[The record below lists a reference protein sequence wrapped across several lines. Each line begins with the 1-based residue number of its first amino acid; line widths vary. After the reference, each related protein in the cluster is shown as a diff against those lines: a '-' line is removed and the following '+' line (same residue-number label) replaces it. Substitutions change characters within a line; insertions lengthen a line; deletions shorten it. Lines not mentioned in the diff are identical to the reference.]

1 MSMPKIHRI
10 RIVNLKYDGMQKQY
24 KDTTFNFHND
34 ETSTNGLIAMMNG
47 GGKGVFLQT
56 IFQILKPGTSWG
68 KQNNRYYQQFF
79 FNNKEQFIPYTF
91 HVLIQWELDGADRR
105 HLITGGMFSAEQ
117 RISMSEESGNESRTL
132 EQEAKILPNITF
144 YTREFE
150 RKEEAALEHIPLYE
164 NDEAAET
171 ESLKD
176 YLKWNGFDVYRDT
189 KKHYRILDTYGIN
202 RKDWDIM
209 KDINKDEG
217 GVGKYFEGAEDDHS
231 LFQKRIIPTVS
242 QVLHR
247 TEHQKNDLVEIFKS
261 QASIAKDLPVLLKRE
276 QAHKEFLE
284 DIVPFE
290 EHLAKGVEHKE
301 IVQSSILEGRKL
313 LGALEHLKQSE
324 EEGLLALEKSM
335 EKLTIRQE
343 ELRFQKDN
351 LEYAKAHREV
361 MDWEKKLVEER
372 NKHTSLQTIVKEKQ
386 ERKEQLVFLALLK
399 EWSENE
405 QTIRSLSQQIATLEQ
420 NSGLEQVNIRMDEI
434 KQEARKQWEQSY
446 LSIQEAVK
454 QYLGYQ
460 KFLKK
465 KGTELSGQDKQKTK
479 EIARLGTEIDFLYT
493 QIHTFESK
501 EATLIQEFGDRLT
514 YDFKGLI
521 DCISKQIEDKE
532 ARLIELQAKDKQSS
546 EQQNQLAT
554 LHGTLV
560 QSVQFSEEKCEKL
573 KTENEIQKQKE
584 EKLLDKLL
592 GLLDDVAAPFTHS
605 LLSKYAIQIEEILS
619 NNRQQGEQIKKELWE
634 TQLDH
639 SLNDEP
645 FWIANKD
652 VKELKEWID
661 EKTGIDVF
669 YGSQFLQ
676 SLSPDEMANSLMTY
690 PLLPYGLVVSQHQWQ
705 KINQQVLSGRMFKSP
720 VPIFMREEMNSQN
733 HQPSFVIINGTEK
746 ELLTDKNQF
755 TNWKIKIAKQI
766 EEKKDTLIEIEKTE
780 TSLRRILK
788 EIDRF
793 LSSELSSDITK
804 AFNQEQSS
812 LLSKKTKLQEIKI
825 QEEKEKELQ
834 LQLKE
839 QLEKTKQKKEKLT
852 RNIETLEDFDQ
863 EKTLHQ
869 ENKRVKLEK
878 EKQKEALGLQQQEI
892 GKEHKNIVE
901 LQNQWN
907 QTYLE
912 WKLTTE
918 QAIKEIRFF
927 IEEADFPADEK
938 ADHCEEVP
946 RLSPHIL
953 EEINGSI
960 DELKLLQKSKEEQ
973 ARELL
978 VIQAKK
984 ETEQKQQKKLEKKL
998 HSHTEDWN
1006 QAAEPDEPMS
1016 ILEKMLQTAQKEAKT
1031 AEKEER
1037 EQGTAVTVAETSLK
1051 HAVEQRDKSGKK
1063 IAKHEKQ
1070 PEEWEDLDLKVK
1082 EVEIKDQT
1090 KLTKEEVKQAEKR
1103 HKETETNIAGFEG
1116 DLLTLSVILKEES
1129 AAFTEHDLEKV
1140 KSQGKACILSWCEEH
1155 QAIQE
1160 DGQEKHAKIDQSLRN
1175 LKLTIEGKDWEIRF
1189 KNEVLTTLDH
1199 MDTRHYTH
1207 IQGIVKNMKRF
1218 SQSGLEQL
1226 ERDKERAEKAQT
1238 FWASR
1243 ASMKVMSI
1251 AEAIRSMIAKM
1262 KLKNERGSFP
1272 LVQLKEDIL
1281 PKKAEDIEPL
1291 LKQHFVS
1298 AINKITKQFDR
1309 IDDNNLSLDQEIKQ
1323 LISDEQI
1330 LFISLRN
1337 RYPELLVY
1345 NMRTDNAFMYGKPQR
1360 EHYSTWQT
1368 INQGSRT
1375 KSDGSG
1381 GQKLSARMVMMMML
1395 LSVKSETDQSWV
1407 PLVCDNPFGQAA
1419 SAHVLDPI
1427 FAVAEKLKFQ
1437 FIVVT
1442 PPELVKTEISQR
1454 FDAYYKLDFIR
1465 EKGKEI
1471 VSDTIVPAFRIYQAE
1486 EVVQVR

>member
-10 RIVNLKYDGMQKQY
+10 RIVGLKYDGMQKQY

-79 FNNKEQFIPYTF
+79 FNHKEQFIPYTF
-91 HVLIQWELDGADRR
+91 HVVIQWELDGADRR
-105 HLITGGMFSAEQ
+105 HLVTGGMFSAEQ
-117 RISMSEESGNESRTL
+117 RISLSEESGSDSKTL
-132 EQEAKILPNITF
+132 EQEAKILPNISF

-150 RKEEAALEHIPLYE
+150 NREEAALEHIPLFE
-164 NDEAAET
+164 NEEVAET

-176 YLKWNGFDVYRDT
+176 YLKWNGYDVYRDT
-189 KKHYRILDTYGIN
+189 KKHYRILDTYGID
-202 RKDWDIM
+202 RKDWDIL

-217 GVGKYFEGAEDDHS
+217 GVGKYFEGSEDDHS

-290 EHLAKGVEHKE
+290 DHLAKGVQHKE
-301 IVQSSILEGRKL
+301 IVEASIKEGRQL
-313 LGALEHLKQSE
+313 LGALQHLKQSE
-324 EEGLLALEKSM
+324 EEMLLTLEKDL
-335 EKLTIRQE
+335 EKLADKQA

-361 MDWEKKLVEER
+361 LDWEKKLAEESK
-372 NKHTSLQTIVKEKQ
+372 KHASLQEVVLEKQ
-386 ERKEQLVFLALLK
+386 ERKEQLVFQALLK

-405 QTIRSLSQQIATLEQ
+405 SSIRSLSQQAAKLEQ
-420 NSGLEQVNIRMDEI
+420 NSGLEQVNQRMDEI
-434 KQEARKQWEQSY
+434 KKEAVEQWKQSFQ
-446 LSIQEAVK
+446 SIQEGMK
-454 QYLGYQ
+454 QYFGYQ

-465 KGTELSGQDKQKTK
+465 KAKELSRQDKQKTQ
-479 EIARLGTEIDFLYT
+479 EIAQLSTEIDFLYT
-493 QIHTFESK
+493 QMHAFESK
-501 EATLIQEFGDRLT
+501 EAVLIKEFGDRLT
-514 YDFKGLI
+514 YDFKGLVESL
-521 DCISKQIEDKE
+521 SKQIEDKKS
-532 ARLIELQAKDKQSS
+532 RLKDLQAKEKASS
-546 EQQNQLAT
+546 EKQTELASSK
-554 LHGTLV
+554 GTLI
-560 QSVQFSEEKCEKL
+560 QSIQYSEEKVEKL
-573 KTENEIQKQKE
+573 KAANEEQKGRE
-584 EKLLDKLL
+584 AKLQDKLY
-592 GLLDDVAAPFTHS
+592 GLLENVSAPFTHS
-605 LLSKYAIQIEEILS
+605 LLSKYSLQIEEVLEQ
-619 NNRQQGEQIKKELWE
+619 NRQQAEELKKELWE
-634 TQLDH
+634 TQLDY

-676 SLSPDEMANSLMTY
+676 SLHSEQMADTLIAH
-690 PLLPYGLVVSQHQWQ
+690 PLLPYGLVVNQHQWQ
-705 KINQQVLSGRMFKSP
+705 KINVQVLSGRMYKSP
-720 VPIFMREEMNSQN
+720 VPIFMREEMNNEQ
-733 HQPSFVIINGTEK
+733 QPSSFVVMNGTEK
-746 ELLTDKNQF
+746 ELLGDKNHF
-755 TNWKIKIAKQI
+755 TNWKIKIAKLI
-766 EEKKDTLIEIEKTE
+766 EDKKETLFEIEKTE
-780 TSLRRILK
+780 ASLRRILK

-793 LSSELSSDITK
+793 LSRELSSEIEK
-804 AFNQEQSS
+804 AMNEEQNA
-812 LLSKKTKLQEIKI
+812 LLSKKTKLQEITA
-825 QEEKEKELQ
+825 EAEKEQEVQ

-839 QLEKTKQKKEKLT
+839 EREKTNRK
-852 RNIETLEDFDQ
+852 IETLTKDVQILEDFEQ
-863 EKTLHQ
+863 EKSLSQ
-869 ENKRVKLEK
+869 ENKRVKAEK
-878 EKQKEALGLQQQEI
+878 EKQKEVLVIQQQEVGQEYEGI
-892 GKEHKNIVE
+892 AE
-901 LQNQWN
+901 LQTKWN

-912 WKLTTE
+912 WKLST
-918 QAIKEIRFF
+918 QQNIKGISFF
-927 IEEADFPADEK
+927 INEAAFPADEK
-938 ADHCEEVP
+938 ADLSEEVP
-946 RLSPHIL
+946 RLSSQLL
-953 EEINGSI
+953 EEINGSVE
-960 DELKLLQKSKEEQ
+960 ELKQLQSSKEEQ

-978 VIQAKK
+978 VIQAKI
-984 ETEQKQQKKLEKKL
+984 EGEQKQQKKLEKKL
-998 HSHTEDWN
+998 HTHNEEWKD
-1006 QAAEPDEPMS
+1006 APEPDEPIS
-1016 ILEKMLQTAQKEAKT
+1016 ILENMLQTAQKEAKA

-1051 HAVEQRDKSGKK
+1051 HAGEQRDKSAKK
-1063 IAKHEKQ
+1063 VAKHEKQ
-1070 PEEWEDLDLKVK
+1070 PEDWEDLDLEVK
-1082 EVEIKDQT
+1082 AVEIKDQQKIT
-1090 KLTKEEVKQAEKR
+1090 KDEIKQAEKAQ
-1103 HKETETNIAGFEG
+1103 KETEAKITGYEG
-1116 DLLTLSVILKEES
+1116 DLLTLSVILKEE
-1129 AAFTEHDLEKV
+1129 AAPFTEGDLDKIRN
-1140 KSQGKACILSWCEEH
+1140 QGKQCILSWCEEH
-1155 QAIQE
+1155 QGIQE
-1160 DGQEKHAKIDQSLRN
+1160 EGQEKHAKIEQSLRN
-1175 LKLTIEGKDWEIRF
+1175 LKLSIEGKDWEVRF

-1199 MDTRHYTH
+1199 MDTRHYHH
-1207 IQGIVKNMKRF
+1207 IQSVVKNMKRF

-1226 ERDKERAEKAQT
+1226 ERDKERAEKAQS

-1243 ASMKVMSI
+1243 ASMKVMGIS
-1251 AEAIRSMIAKM
+1251 EGIRSMISKM

-1281 PKKAEDIEPL
+1281 PKKAEEIEPL

-1298 AINKITKQFDR
+1298 AINKITKKYDA
-1309 IDDNNLSLDQEIKQ
+1309 IDDQDRELDQEVKQ

-1330 LFISLRN
+1330 LFVSLRN

-1360 EHYSTWQT
+1360 EHYSTWKT

-1419 SAHVLDPI
+1419 SPHVLDPI

-1454 FDAYYKLDFIR
+1454 FDSYYKLDFIR

-1471 VSDTIVPAFRIYQAE
+1471 VSDTVVPAFRIYQGE
-1486 EVVQVR
+1486 EVVQ

>member
-1 MSMPKIHRI
+1 MPKIHRI
-10 RIVNLKYDGMQKQY
+10 RIVGLKYDGMQKQY
-24 KDTTFNFHND
+24 KDTTFNFHNE

-91 HVLIQWELDGADRR
+91 HVLIQWELDGSDSR
-105 HLITGGMFSAEQ
+105 HLVTGGMFSAEQ
-117 RISMSEESGNESRTL
+117 RISMNEESGNESKTL

-150 RKEEAALEHIPLYE
+150 GKEEVSLEHIPLYE
-164 NDEAAET
+164 NDEVAET

-176 YLKWNGFDVYRDT
+176 YLKWNGYDVYRDT

-217 GVGKYFEGAEDDHS
+217 GVGKYFEGSEDDHS
-231 LFQKRIIPTVS
+231 LFQKRIIPTIS

-247 TEHQKNDLVEIFKS
+247 TEHHKDDLVEIFKS

-290 EHLAKGVEHKE
+290 ENLAKGAAHKE
-301 IVQSSILEGRKL
+301 IVNGSIKVGRQL

-324 EEGLLALEKSM
+324 VETLLTLEKDI
-335 EKLTIRQE
+335 ERLTITQAD
-343 ELRFQKDN
+343 LRFQKEN
-351 LEYAKAHREV
+351 LDYAKAHREV
-361 MDWEKKLVEER
+361 LDWEKKLVEER
-372 NKHTSLQTIVKEKQ
+372 NKHTSSQAIVQEKQ
-386 ERKEQLVFLALLK
+386 ERKELLAFHALLK

-405 QTIRSLSQQIATLEQ
+405 QSIRTLAQQITTLEQ
-420 NSGLEQVNIRMDEI
+420 NSGLEQVNQRMDEI
-434 KQEARKQWEQSY
+434 KKETKKQWEHSY
-446 LSIQEAVK
+446 LSLQEAVK
-454 QYLGYQ
+454 LYLGYQ

-465 KGTELSGQDKQKTK
+465 KGNELTQQDKQKTK
-479 EIARLGTEIDFLYT
+479 EIAQLSSEIDFLYT

-501 EATLIQEFGDRLT
+501 EEALIKEFGDRIT
-514 YDFKGLI
+514 YDLKGFIQFL
-521 DCISKQIEDKE
+521 SKQIDDKKALLE
-532 ARLIELQAKDKQSS
+532 ELQAKEKESS
-546 EQQNQLAT
+546 GRQNQLAT
-554 LHGTLV
+554 LHGTLG
-560 QSVQFSEEKCEKL
+560 QSIQFSEEKCGEL
-573 KTENEIQKQKE
+573 KAAIEEQKPKE
-584 EKLLDKLL
+584 TKLLDRLH
-592 GLLDDVAAPFTHS
+592 GLLDDVTAPFTHA
-605 LLSKYAIQIEEILS
+605 LLSKYAIQIEEVLV
-619 NNRQQGEQIKKELWE
+619 NNREQGEQIKKDLWE
-634 TQLDH
+634 IQLDH
-639 SLNDEP
+639 SLNDEH
-645 FWIANKD
+645 FWIPNKD

-669 YGSQFLQ
+669 YGTQFLQ
-676 SLSPDEMANSLMTY
+676 SLRAEEMTNHLMAN
-690 PLLPYGLVVSQHQWQ
+690 PLLPYGVVVSGQQWQ
-705 KINQQVLSGRMFKSP
+705 KINQQILSGRMFKSP
-720 VPIFMREEMNSQN
+720 VPIFMREEMNSKNQS
-733 HQPSFVIINGTEK
+733 PSYVIINGTEK
-746 ELLTDKNQF
+746 ELLSDKNLF
-755 TNWKIKIAKQI
+755 IDWKIKIAKQI

-780 TSLRRILK
+780 TSLRQILK

-793 LSSELSSDITK
+793 ISSELCIDLEKSLI
-804 AFNQEQSS
+804 QEQNA
-812 LLSKKTKLQEIKI
+812 LLSKKIELQDVTTKQ
-825 QEEKEKELQ
+825 EKEKELQ
-834 LQLKE
+834 LQLNE
-839 QLEKTKQKKEKLT
+839 QRQKAIQKIDKLT
-852 RNIETLEDFDQ
+852 RDVETLEDFDK
-863 EKTLHQ
+863 EKTTHLV
-869 ENKRVKLEK
+869 NKQVKLEK
-878 EKQKEALGLQQQEI
+878 EKQKEALVNKQLEI
-892 GKEHKNIVE
+892 GKEHEKIVE

-912 WKLTTE
+912 WKLTNE
-918 QAIKEIRFF
+918 QNIKEIAVF
-927 IEEADFPADEK
+927 IETAAFPVDEK
-938 ADHCEEVP
+938 AEQCEEVP
-946 RLSPHIL
+946 RLSPHLL

-960 DELKLLQKSKEEQ
+960 RELIQLQKSKEEQ

-978 VIQAKK
+978 VIQARK
-984 ETEQKQQKKLEKKL
+984 ETEQKQQKKLAKKL
-998 HSHTEDWN
+998 DTLNKEWHK
-1006 QAAEPDEPMS
+1006 APVPDEPIS
-1016 ILEKMLQTAQKEAKT
+1016 ILENMLQTAQKEAKA
-1031 AEKEER
+1031 AEKDER

-1051 HAVEQRDKSGKK
+1051 HATEQRDKSGKK
-1063 IAKHEKQ
+1063 VAKLEKQ
-1070 PEEWEDLDLKVK
+1070 PEEWEELDLELK

-1090 KLTKEEVKQAEKR
+1090 KKTIEEKKQAEKR
-1103 HKETETNIAGFEG
+1103 QKEIEANITGYEG
-1116 DLLTLSVILKEES
+1116 DLLTLSVILKEE
-1129 AAFTEHDLEKV
+1129 ALAFTDSDLEKV
-1140 KSQGKACILSWCEEH
+1140 KSQGKACILSWCEEQ

-1160 DGQEKHAKIDQSLRN
+1160 DGQEKHAKIEQSLRN

-1189 KNEVLTTLDH
+1189 KNDVLTTLDH
-1199 MDTRHYTH
+1199 MDTRHYSH
-1207 IQGIVKNMKRF
+1207 IQSIVQNMKRF

-1226 ERDKERAEKAQT
+1226 ERDKERAEKAQN

-1251 AEAIRSMIAKM
+1251 SEAIRSMIAKM
-1262 KLKNERGSFP
+1262 KLKNERGNFP

-1291 LKQHFVS
+1291 LKQHFVA
-1298 AINKITKQFDR
+1298 AINKITKQFEV
-1309 IDDNNLSLDQEIKQ
+1309 IDSSNQAVDQEIKQ

-1330 LFISLRN
+1330 LFVSLRN

-1395 LSVKSETDQSWV
+1395 LSVKNETDQSWV

-1427 FAVAEKLKFQ
+1427 FSVAEKLKFQ

-1471 VSDTIVPAFRIYQAE
+1471 VTDTIVPAFRIYQEAE
-1486 EVVQVR
+1486 VTH

>member
-1 MSMPKIHRI
+1 MPKIHRI
-10 RIVNLKYDGMQKQY
+10 RIVGLKYDGMQKQY
-24 KDTTFNFHND
+24 KDTTFNFHNE
-34 ETSTNGLIAMMNG
+34 ETSTNGLVAMMNG

-91 HVLIQWELDGADRR
+91 HVLIQWELDGSDRR
-105 HLITGGMFSAEQ
+105 HLVTGGMFSAEQ
-117 RISMSEESGNESRTL
+117 RISMSEESGNDSKTL

-150 RKEEAALEHIPLYE
+150 RKEEVSVEHIPLFE
-164 NDEAAET
+164 NNEVAET

-176 YLKWNGFDVYRDT
+176 YLKWNGYDVYRDT

-247 TEHQKNDLVEIFKS
+247 TEHQKNDLIEIFKS

-290 EHLAKGVEHKE
+290 ENLAKGVEHKE
-301 IVQSSILEGRKL
+301 IVFESVKVGRQL

-324 EEGLLALEKSM
+324 EEMLLTLEKDI
-335 EKLTIRQE
+335 EKLTIRQAD
-343 ELRFQKDN
+343 LRYQKDN
-351 LEYAKAHREV
+351 LEYAKGHREV
-361 MDWEKKLVEER
+361 LDWEKKLVEER
-372 NKHTSLQTIVKEKQ
+372 NKLTSLQAIVKDKQ
-386 ERKEQLVFLALLK
+386 ERKEQLAFLLLLK
-399 EWSENE
+399 EWNENE
-405 QTIRSLSQQIATLEQ
+405 QTIRSFSQQIATLEQ
-420 NSGLEQVNIRMDEI
+420 NSGLEQVNQRMDEI
-434 KQEARKQWEQSY
+434 KKEAATQWEHAY

-465 KGTELSGQDKQKTK
+465 KGNELSGQDKQKTK
-479 EIARLGTEIDFLYT
+479 EIAQISTEIDFLYT
-493 QIHTFESK
+493 QMHAFESK
-501 EATLIQEFGDRLT
+501 EEALIKEFGDRLT
-514 YDFKGLI
+514 YDLKGFIENL
-521 DCISKQIEDKE
+521 SKQIEQKKANLE
-532 ARLIELQAKDKQSS
+532 ELQAKDKESS
-546 EQQNQLAT
+546 ERQNQLAT
-554 LHGTLV
+554 SLGTLA
-560 QSVQFSEEKCEKL
+560 QSIQFSEEKCEEL
-573 KTENEIQKQKE
+573 KAANEEQRQKE
-584 EKLLDKLL
+584 AKLIDRLH
-592 GLLDDVAAPFTHS
+592 GLLDDVTAPLTHA
-605 LLSKYAIQIEEILS
+605 LLSKYALQIEDILG
-619 NNRQQGEQIKKELWE
+619 NNREQGEQIKKDLWE
-634 TQLDH
+634 IQLDH
-639 SLNDEP
+639 SLNDEH
-645 FWIANKD
+645 FWIPNKD

-676 SLSPDEMANSLMTY
+676 SLSREDIASYLMTY
-690 PLLPYGLVVSQHQWQ
+690 PLLPYGLVVNGQQWQ
-705 KINQQVLSGRMFKSP
+705 KINQQVLSGRMFNSP
-720 VPIFMREEMNSQN
+720 VPIFLREEMNSEN
-733 HQPSFVIINGTEK
+733 YQPSFVIINGTER

-766 EEKKDTLIEIEKTE
+766 EEKKDTLIEINKTE

-793 LSSELSSDITK
+793 LSIELAVDIEK
-804 AFNQEQSS
+804 AFNHEQNA
-812 LLSKKTKLQEIKI
+812 LLSKKTKLQEITA
-825 QEEKEKELQ
+825 QEQKEKELQ

-839 QLEKTKQKKEKLT
+839 QLETTQKKIERLT
-852 RNIETLEDFDQ
+852 RNVETIQDFDH
-863 EKTLHQ
+863 EKSLYQ

-878 EKQKEALGLQQQEI
+878 EKQKEALNIAQQEI
-892 GKEHKNIVE
+892 GKEHQTIVE
-901 LQNQWN
+901 RQNKWN

-912 WKLTTE
+912 WKVSTE
-918 QAIKEIRFF
+918 QNIKEVAFF
-927 IEEADFPADEK
+927 IETAVFPADEK
-938 ADHCEEVP
+938 AEQSEEIP
-946 RLSPHIL
+946 RLSPHL
-953 EEINGSI
+953 LVELNGSI
-960 DELKLLQKSKEEQ
+960 EELKQLQKSKEEQ

-978 VIQAKK
+978 IIQAKK

-998 HSHTEDWN
+998 DTHNKEWKEVP
-1006 QAAEPDEPMS
+1006 EPDEPIS
-1016 ILEKMLQTAQKEAKT
+1016 ILENMLQTAQKETKAV
-1031 AEKEER
+1031 EKEER
-1037 EQGTAVTVAETSLK
+1037 EQGTAVTVAETSLQI
-1051 HAVEQRDKSGKK
+1051 AGVQRDKSGKK
-1063 IAKHEKQ
+1063 VAKHEKP
-1070 PEEWEDLDLKVK
+1070 PEEWEDLDLEVK
-1082 EVEIKDQT
+1082 AVEIKDYTKQT
-1090 KLTKEEVKQAEKR
+1090 VEEVKQAEKR
-1103 HKETETNIAGFEG
+1103 QKETEANITGYEG
-1116 DLLTLSVILKEES
+1116 DLLTLSVILKEEA
-1129 AAFTEHDLEKV
+1129 AAFTDTDLEKV

-1160 DGQEKHAKIDQSLRN
+1160 EGQEKHAKIEQSLRN

-1199 MDTRHYTH
+1199 MDTRHYSH
-1207 IQGIVKNMKRF
+1207 IQSVVKNMKRF

-1226 ERDKERAEKAQT
+1226 ERDKERAEKAQN

-1251 AEAIRSMIAKM
+1251 TEAIRSMIAKM

-1291 LKQHFVS
+1291 LKQHFVA
-1298 AINKITKQFDR
+1298 AINKITKQFDT
-1309 IDDNNLSLDQEIKQ
+1309 IDNHNQAVDQEIKQ

-1330 LFISLRN
+1330 LFVSLRN

-1368 INQGSRT
+1368 INQGSKT

-1395 LSVKSETDQSWV
+1395 LSVKNESDQSWV

-1427 FAVAEKLKFQ
+1427 FSVAEKLKFQ

-1471 VSDTIVPAFRIYQAE
+1471 VSDTIVPAFRIYQGT
-1486 EVVQVR
+1486 EVAQVR

>member
-1 MSMPKIHRI
+1 MPKIFSI
-10 RIVNLKYDGMQKQY
+10 RIAGLKYDGMQKQY
-24 KDTTFNFHND
+24 KDTIFNFHND

-91 HVLIQWELDGADRR
+91 HVAIQWELDGADHR

-117 RISMSEESGNESRTL
+117 RISMNDESGNENKTL
-132 EQEAKILPNITF
+132 EQEAKILPDITF
-144 YTREFE
+144 YTREFD
-150 RKEEAALEHIPLYE
+150 RKEEAALDHIPLYE
-164 NDEAAET
+164 NDEVAQN

-176 YLKWNGFDVYRDT
+176 YLMWNGYDVYRDT

-290 EHLAKGVEHKE
+290 EHVAIGVEHKE
-301 IVQSSILEGRKL
+301 IASSSIKIGRQL
-313 LGALEHLKQSE
+313 LGALEHVKQIE
-324 EEGLLALEKSM
+324 EETQLTLAGEM
-335 EKLTIRQE
+335 ENQTIRQE

-351 LEYAKAHREV
+351 LEYSKAHREL
-361 MDWEKKLVEER
+361 MDWEKKLATER
-372 NKHTSLQTIVKEKQ
+372 EKHTSLQEIVNEKQ
-386 ERKEQLVFLALLK
+386 ERKEQLIFQLLLK

-405 QTIRSLSQQIATLEQ
+405 QSIRALSQQIMTLEQ
-420 NSGLEQVNIRMDEI
+420 NSGLEQVNQRMEEI
-434 KQEARKQWEQSY
+434 KQEALKQWESSYQS
-446 LSIQEAVK
+446 LQEAVK
-454 QYLGYQ
+454 QYVGNQ
-460 KFLKK
+460 KFLTKK
-465 KGTELSGQDKQKTK
+465 EKELSRQDKKMTQELAK
-479 EIARLGTEIDFLYT
+479 LSTEIDNLYT
-493 QIHTFESK
+493 QMHNFESK
-501 EATLIQEFGDRLT
+501 EAELIQEFGDRLT
-514 YDFKGLI
+514 YDFQGLLGH
-521 DCISKQIEDKE
+521 ISKQIEDKK
-532 ARLIELQAKDKQSS
+532 ARLEDLEAKEKESNETQKR
-546 EQQNQLAT
+546 LAT
-554 LHGTLV
+554 THGTLD
-560 QSVQFSEEKCEKL
+560 QSILFIEEKCEAL
-573 KTENEIQKQKE
+573 KASKE
-584 EKLLDKLL
+584 EQEHKEAKLADKLY
-592 GLLDDVAAPFTHS
+592 GLIDEITTPFTHS
-605 LLSKYAIQIEEILS
+605 LLSKYAIQIEGLLDE
-619 NNRQQGEQIKKELWE
+619 NRKQAEQIKKELWE
-634 TQLDH
+634 TQIDH

-645 FWIANKD
+645 FWIPNKD

-669 YGSQFLQ
+669 YGTQYLQ
-676 SLSPDEMANSLMTY
+676 SLTKEEMESIALTY
-690 PLLPYGLVVSQHQWQ
+690 PLLPYGLVVSGQQWQ
-705 KINQQVLSGRMFKSP
+705 KINTQVLSGRMFKSP
-720 VPIFMREEMNSQN
+720 VPIFLREEMSSEKQ
-733 HQPSFVIINGTEK
+733 QLSFVVINGTEQ

-755 TNWKIKIAKQI
+755 TKWKIQIAKLI
-766 EEKKDTLIEIEKTE
+766 EDKKDTLGEMEKTE
-780 TSLRRILK
+780 GSLRRILQ

-793 LSSELSSDITK
+793 LSGELSSDIEKTLH
-804 AFNQEQSS
+804 QEQNA
-812 LLSKKTKLQEIKI
+812 LLSKKSNLQEVIT
-825 QEEKEKELQ
+825 QEAKEKELQ

-839 QLEKTKQKKEKLT
+839 QLEKTTGKIEKLRNDVEVLKEFEKEKSLY
-852 RNIETLEDFDQ
+852 
-863 EKTLHQ
+863 Q
-869 ENKRVKLEK
+869 ENKRVKIEK
-878 EKQKEALGLQQQEI
+878 EKQKEALNLEQQELGDKQQQI
-892 GKEHKNIVE
+892 SQ
-901 LQNQWN
+901 LQTKWN
-907 QTYLE
+907 QTYVE

-918 QAIKEIRFF
+918 QTIKEIATF
-927 IEEADFPADEK
+927 ISEAVFPSDEK
-938 ADHCEEVP
+938 ADECEEVP
-946 RLSPHIL
+946 RLSLHLL
-953 EEINGSI
+953 EDLKGNIE
-960 DELKLLQKSKEEQ
+960 ELKQLQKSKEEQ
-973 ARELL
+973 AHELL
-978 VIQAKK
+978 VIQATR
-984 ETEQKQQKKLEKKL
+984 EAEQKQQMKLEKKL
-998 HSHTEDWN
+998 NSQNEEWK
-1006 QAAEPDEPMS
+1006 QAPEPDEPLS
-1016 ILEKMLQTAQKEAKT
+1016 ILENMMQSAQKDAKT
-1031 AEKEER
+1031 AEKAER
-1037 EQGTAVTVAETSLK
+1037 EQATAVTVAETSLK
-1051 HAVEQRDKSGKK
+1051 HAKEQRVKAGKK
-1063 IAKHEKQ
+1063 VKKYDKQ
-1070 PEEWEDLDLKVK
+1070 PEEWEDLDLEVK
-1082 EVEIKDQT
+1082 EIEIKDQT
-1090 KLTKEEVKQAEKR
+1090 KVTIEEIKKIEKR
-1103 HKETETNIAGFEG
+1103 QKETETLIAGYEG
-1116 DLLTLSVILKEES
+1116 DLLTLSVILKEE
-1129 AAFTEHDLEKV
+1129 AAVFTDQDVEKIRT
-1140 KSQGKACILSWCEEH
+1140 QGKTCILSWCEEH
-1155 QAIQE
+1155 QAIQDE
-1160 DGQEKHAKIDQSLRN
+1160 GQEKHAKIDQSLRN
-1175 LKLTIEGKDWEIRF
+1175 LKLAIEGKDWEIRF

-1199 MDTRHYTH
+1199 LDTRHYAH
-1207 IQGIVKNMKRF
+1207 IQSIVKNMKRF

-1226 ERDKERAEKAQT
+1226 ERDKERAEKAQS

-1251 AEAIRSMIAKM
+1251 SEAIRSMIAKM
-1262 KLKNERGSFP
+1262 KLKNERGTFP
-1272 LVQLKEDIL
+1272 LVQLKDDIL
-1281 PKKAEDIEPL
+1281 PKKADEIEPL
-1291 LKQHFVS
+1291 LKQHFVA
-1298 AINKITKQFDR
+1298 AINKITKKFDI
-1309 IDDNNLSLDQEIKQ
+1309 IDDNNRALDQEIKE

-1330 LFISLRN
+1330 LFVSLRN

-1471 VSDTIVPAFRIYQAE
+1471 VSDTIVPAFRIYQ
-1486 EVVQVR
+1486 

>member
-1 MSMPKIHRI
+1 MPKIHRI
-10 RIVNLKYDGMQKQY
+10 RIVGLKYDGMQKQY
-24 KDTTFNFHND
+24 KDTTFNFHNE

-91 HVLIQWELDGADRR
+91 HVVIQWELDGADRR
-105 HLITGGMFSAEQ
+105 HLVTGGMFSAEQ
-117 RISMSEESGNESRTL
+117 RISMSEEIGNENKPL

-164 NDEAAET
+164 NDEVAET
-171 ESLKD
+171 EGLKD
-176 YLKWNGFDVYRDT
+176 YLKWNGYDVYRDT

-209 KDINKDEG
+209 KEINKDEG

-261 QASIAKDLPVLLKRE
+261 QASIAKDLPILLKRE

-284 DIVPFE
+284 DIIPFE
-290 EHLAKGVEHKE
+290 EHVAKGIEHKE
-301 IVQSSILEGRKL
+301 IIEASIKVGRQL
-313 LGALEHLKQSE
+313 LGALEHLKQTE
-324 EEGLLALEKSM
+324 EETLLTLDKEI
-335 EKLTIRQE
+335 EKLTLRQG
-343 ELRFQKDN
+343 ELRYQKDN

-361 MDWEKKLVEER
+361 LDWEKKLSEER
-372 NKHTSLQTIVKEKQ
+372 NKHQSLEEIVKEKQ
-386 ERKEQLVFLALLK
+386 ERKDLLSFQLLLK
-399 EWSENE
+399 EWYENE
-405 QTIRSLSQQIATLEQ
+405 LTIGSLTQQIAKLEQ
-420 NSGLEQVNIRMDEI
+420 NSGLEQVNHRMDEI
-434 KQEARKQWEQSY
+434 KKEANVQWEHSY
-446 LSIQEAVK
+446 QSIQEALK

-460 KFLKK
+460 KSLKK
-465 KGTELSGQDKQKTK
+465 KAAELSEQDKQKTK
-479 EIARLGTEIDFLYT
+479 EIAQLSTEIDFLYT
-493 QIHTFESK
+493 QMHTFESK
-501 EATLIQEFGDRLT
+501 EGTLIKEFGDRIT
-514 YDFKGLI
+514 YDLKGYLLGL
-521 DCISKQIEDKE
+521 SKQIADKKGKLE
-532 ARLIELQAKDKQSS
+532 ELQKDSKKSS
-546 EQQNQLAT
+546 EKQNQLAT
-554 LHGTLV
+554 SHGTLV
-560 QSVQFSEEKCEKL
+560 QSIQFTEENVEKL
-573 KTENEIQKQKE
+573 NSANEEQKQKE
-584 EKLLDKLL
+584 AKLVDKLH
-592 GLLDDVAAPFTHS
+592 GLIDEVTTPLTHA
-605 LLSKYAIQIEEILS
+605 LLSKYAIQIEEMLGS
-619 NNRQQGEQIKKELWE
+619 NREQGEQIKKDLWE
-634 TQLDH
+634 IQLDH
-639 SLNDEP
+639 SLNDEH
-645 FWIANKD
+645 FWIANND

-669 YGSQFLQ
+669 YGTQFLQ
-676 SLSPDEMANSLMTY
+676 SLSGEEMAYCLLQN
-690 PLLPYGLVVSQHQWQ
+690 PLLPYGLVVSGQQWQ
-705 KINQQVLSGRMFKSP
+705 KINQQVLSGRMYKSP
-720 VPIFMREEMNSQN
+720 VPIFLREEMNSKN
-733 HQPSFVIINGTEK
+733 DEPSFVILNGTEK
-746 ELLTDKNQF
+746 GLLTDKHQF
-755 TNWKIKIAKQI
+755 TNWKIQIAKQI
-766 EEKKDTLIEIEKTE
+766 EEKKETLVEIEKTE
-780 TSLRRILK
+780 IVLRRMLK
-788 EIDRF
+788 DIDRF
-793 LSSELSSDITK
+793 SSRDLSSDIDREI
-804 AFNQEQSS
+804 NQEQNT
-812 LLSKKTKLQEIKI
+812 LLSKKVKLQEIII

-834 LQLKE
+834 LQLLE
-839 QLEKTKQKKEKLT
+839 QLEKTKRKISKLT
-852 RNIETLEDFDQ
+852 KDVETLEKFDRA
-863 EKTLHQ
+863 KSIHQ

-878 EKQKEALGLQQQEI
+878 EKQKESISIAQKEI
-892 GKEHKNIVE
+892 GKEYQTIVE
-901 LQNQWN
+901 MQNEWS

-912 WKLTTE
+912 WKVITE
-918 QAIKEIRFF
+918 QNIKEIALFVDTAFF
-927 IEEADFPADEK
+927 PTEEKVEPSD
-938 ADHCEEVP
+938 EVP
-946 RLSPHIL
+946 GLSLHLL

-960 DELKLLQKSKEEQ
+960 EELKQLQKSKEEQ

-978 VIQAKK
+978 VIQATK

-998 HSHTEDWN
+998 NSHNKDWKN
-1006 QAAEPDEPMS
+1006 SPEPDEPMS
-1016 ILEKMLQTAQKEAKT
+1016 ILENILQTAQKEVKS

-1051 HAVEQRDKSGKK
+1051 HAIEQREKSGKK
-1063 IAKHEKQ
+1063 VSKHEKQ
-1070 PEEWEDLDLKVK
+1070 PEEWVEFDLEVK
-1082 EVEIKDQT
+1082 EVEIKDRT
-1090 KLTKEEVKQAEKR
+1090 KLTKEEVKRAEKR
-1103 HKETETNIAGFEG
+1103 QKETTASITGYEG
-1116 DLLTLSVILKEES
+1116 DLLTLSVILKEEA
-1129 AAFTEHDLEKV
+1129 AAFTEIDLEKI
-1140 KSQGKACILSWCEEH
+1140 KGQGKACILSWCEEH
-1155 QAIQE
+1155 QAMQE
-1160 DGQEKHAKIDQSLRN
+1160 EGKEKHAKIDQSLRN
-1175 LKLTIEGKDWEIRF
+1175 LKLAIEGKDWEIRF

-1207 IQGIVKNMKRF
+1207 IQSVVKNMKRF

-1226 ERDKERAEKAQT
+1226 ERDKERAEKAQN

-1251 AEAIRSMIAKM
+1251 SEAIRSMIAKM

-1281 PKKAEDIEPL
+1281 PKKAEAIEPL
-1291 LKQHFVS
+1291 LKQHFVA
-1298 AINKITKQFDR
+1298 AINKITKQFER
-1309 IDDNNLSLDQEIKQ
+1309 IDDNNRNLDEEIKQ
-1323 LISDEQI
+1323 LISDERI
-1330 LFISLRN
+1330 LFVSLRN

-1345 NMRTDNAFMYGKPQR
+1345 NMRTDNAFMYGKPQK

-1368 INQGSRT
+1368 INQGSKT

-1395 LSVKSETDQSWV
+1395 LSVKSETDHSWV

-1471 VSDTIVPAFRIYQAE
+1471 VSDTIVPAFRIYQGE
-1486 EVVQVR
+1486 EMVY

>member
-1 MSMPKIHRI
+1 MPKIHRI
-10 RIVNLKYDGMQKQY
+10 RIVGLKYDGMQKQY

-91 HVLIQWELDGADRR
+91 HVLIQWELDGADSR

-117 RISMSEESGNESRTL
+117 RISMSDESGNESKTL

-150 RKEEAALEHIPLYE
+150 RKEEAALEHIPLFE
-164 NDEAAET
+164 NDEVAET

-242 QVLHR
+242 QVLQR

-284 DIVPFE
+284 DILPFE
-290 EHLAKGVEHKE
+290 EHLSKGVKHKE
-301 IVQSSILEGRKL
+301 IALASIQAGRQL

-324 EEGLLALEKSM
+324 EETLLTIEKDM
-335 EKLTIRQE
+335 EKLTIRQAD
-343 ELRFQKDN
+343 LRYQKDN
-351 LEYAKAHREV
+351 LEFANAHREV
-361 MDWEKKLVEER
+361 MNWDKKLVAER
-372 NKHTSLQTIVKEKQ
+372 EKHTSLQAIVKEKQ
-386 ERKEQLVFLALLK
+386 ERKEQLAFQLLVK

-405 QTIRSLSQQIATLEQ
+405 QSIRSLSQQIATLEQ
-420 NSGLEQVNIRMDEI
+420 NSGLEQVNQRMDEI
-434 KQEARKQWEQSY
+434 KLEARKQWEHAL
-446 LSIQEAVK
+446 LSIKEGIK

-460 KFLKK
+460 KFLNKK
-465 KGTELSGQDKQKTK
+465 AIELSQQDKKMTK
-479 EIARLGTEIDFLYT
+479 DIAKLSSEIDFLYT
-493 QIHTFESK
+493 QMHTFESK
-501 EATLIQEFGDRLT
+501 EAALIQEFGDRLT
-514 YDFKGLI
+514 YDLKGLTE
-521 DCISKQIEDKE
+521 SFLKQIEDKE
-532 ARLIELQAKDKQSS
+532 ARLVELQAKDKESI
-546 EQQNQLAT
+546 EKQNQLANS
-554 LHGTLV
+554 HGTHV
-560 QSVQFSEEKCEKL
+560 QSIQFSEEKCEEL
-573 KTENEIQKQKE
+573 KAANDVQKQKE
-584 EKLLDKLL
+584 AKLLDKLL
-592 GLLDDVAAPFTHS
+592 GLLDDVTAPFTHS
-605 LLSKYAIQIEEILS
+605 SLSKYAIQIEEIMG
-619 NNRQQGEQIKKELWE
+619 NNRQQAEQIKKELWE

-639 SLNDEP
+639 SLNNEP

-669 YGSQFLQ
+669 YGTQFLQ
-676 SLSPDEMANSLMTY
+676 SLSTEEMVNSLMTD
-690 PLLPYGLVVSQHQWQ
+690 PLLPYGLVVNGQQWQ
-705 KINQQVLSGRMFKSP
+705 KINQQVLTGRMYKSP
-720 VPIFMREEMNSQN
+720 VPIFLREEMNSQK
-733 HQPSFVIINGTEK
+733 HQSSFVIINGTEK
-746 ELLTDKNQF
+746 ELLSDKNQF
-755 TNWKIKIAKQI
+755 TSWKIKIAKQI

-780 TSLRRILK
+780 TSLRHILK
-788 EIDRF
+788 ELDRF
-793 LSSELSSDITK
+793 LSSELSSDIEK
-804 AFNQEQSS
+804 AFSQEQNVLFS
-812 LLSKKTKLQEIKI
+812 LQTKLQEVKTQI
-825 QEEKEKELQ
+825 EKEKETE

-839 QLEKTKQKKEKLT
+839 QLEKTKSKVEKLT
-852 RNIETLEDFDQ
+852 SNVETLEDFIQ

-878 EKQKEALGLQQQEI
+878 EKQRETFDSEQQEI
-892 GKEHKNIVE
+892 GIEHQSTVE

-907 QTYLE
+907 QTYVE

-918 QAIKEIRFF
+918 QNIKEISFF
-927 IEEADFPADEK
+927 IKEAVFPTDNK
-938 ADHCEEVP
+938 ADHCEETSH
-946 RLSPHIL
+946 LSLHL
-953 EEINGSI
+953 LQEINGSI
-960 DELKLLQKSKEEQ
+960 EELKLLQKSKEEQ

-978 VIQAKK
+978 VIQATK
-984 ETEQKQQKKLEKKL
+984 ESEQKQQKKLEKKL
-998 HSHTEDWN
+998 ATYDQDWN
-1006 QAAEPDEPMS
+1006 QAPEPDEPIG
-1016 ILEKMLQTAQKEAKT
+1016 ILENMLQTAQREAKT

-1037 EQGTAVTVAETSLK
+1037 EQGTAVTVAETTLK
-1051 HAVEQRDKSGKK
+1051 HANEQRDKSGKK
-1063 IAKHEKQ
+1063 IAKHEKL
-1070 PEEWEDLDLKVK
+1070 PEEWEDLDLEVK
-1082 EVEIKDQT
+1082 AVEIKDQMKIT
-1090 KLTKEEVKQAEKR
+1090 NEEVKQAEKR
-1103 HKETETNIAGFEG
+1103 HKETETNIAVFEG
-1116 DLLTLSVILKEES
+1116 DLLTLSVILKEEA
-1129 AAFTEHDLEKV
+1129 AAFTNDDIEKI
-1140 KSQGKACILSWCEEH
+1140 KSQGKTCILSWSEEH
-1155 QAIQE
+1155 QANQE
-1160 DGQEKHAKIDQSLRN
+1160 EGQEKHAKIDQSLRN

-1189 KNEVLTTLDH
+1189 KNEVITTLDH

-1207 IQGIVKNMKRF
+1207 IQSIVKNMKRF

-1226 ERDKERAEKAQT
+1226 ERDKERAEKAQN

-1251 AEAIRSMIAKM
+1251 SEAIRSMIAKM

-1291 LKQHFVS
+1291 LRQHFVS
-1298 AINKITKQFDR
+1298 AINKITKQFDM
-1309 IDDNNLSLDQEIKQ
+1309 IDNHNQALDQEIKQ

-1330 LFISLRN
+1330 LFVSLRN

-1345 NMRTDNAFMYGKPQR
+1345 NMRTDNAFMYGKPQK
-1360 EHYSTWQT
+1360 EHYSTWRT
-1368 INQGSRT
+1368 INQGSKT

-1454 FDAYYKLDFIR
+1454 FAAYYKLDFIR

-1471 VSDTIVPAFRIYQAE
+1471 VSDTIVPAFRIYQGE
-1486 EVVQVR
+1486 EVVH

>member
-117 RISMSEESGNESRTL
+117 RISMSEETGNENKTL

-150 RKEEAALEHIPLYE
+150 RKEEAALEHIPLFE
-164 NDEAAET
+164 NDEVADT

-176 YLKWNGFDVYRDT
+176 YLKWNGYDVYRDT

-301 IVQSSILEGRKL
+301 IVHASIQTGRQL
-313 LGALEHLKQSE
+313 LGALQHLKKSE
-324 EEGLLALEKSM
+324 EESLLTLEKDM
-335 EKLTIRQE
+335 EKLIIRQA
-343 ELRFQKDN
+343 ELRYQKDN
-351 LEYAKAHREV
+351 LEFAKAHREV
-361 MDWEKKLVEER
+361 MDWDKKLVEER
-372 NKHTSLQTIVKEKQ
+372 AKHASLQEIVKAKL
-386 ERKEQLVFLALLK
+386 ERKEQLVFQALLK

-405 QTIRSLSQQIATLEQ
+405 QSIRSLSQQIATLEQ
-420 NSGLEQVNIRMDEI
+420 NSGLEQVNQRMAEI
-434 KQEARKQWEQSY
+434 KEEAKKQWEQSY
-446 LSIQEAVK
+446 LAIQDGVK

-465 KGTELSGQDKQKTK
+465 KGTDYAQQDKQKTK
-479 EIARLGTEIDFLYT
+479 DIAQLSTEIDFLYT
-493 QIHTFESK
+493 QMHNFESK
-501 EATLIQEFGDRLT
+501 EAALIQLFGDRLS
-514 YDFKGLI
+514 YDLKGLTE
-521 DCISKQIEDKE
+521 SFMKQIDEKK
-532 ARLIELQAKDKQSS
+532 ARLVELQAKDKESS
-546 EQQNQLAT
+546 EKQNKLAT
-554 LHGTLV
+554 SHGTLV
-560 QSVQFSEEKCEKL
+560 QSIQFSEEKCEEL
-573 KTENEIQKQKE
+573 SQANEVQKQKE
-584 EKLLDKLL
+584 AKLLDRLL
-592 GLLDDVAAPFTHS
+592 GVLDDVASPFTHS
-605 LLSKYAIQIEEILS
+605 LLSKYSLQIEEIL
-619 NNRQQGEQIKKELWE
+619 NQNRQQAEQMKKELWE

-645 FWIANKD
+645 FWVANND

-669 YGSQFLQ
+669 YGTQFLQ
-676 SLSPDEMANSLMTY
+676 SLRPEELANTLITY
-690 PLLPYGLVVSQHQWQ
+690 PLLPYGLVVSGQQWQ

-720 VPIFMREEMNSQN
+720 VPIFLREEMNHEH
-733 HQPSFVIINGTEK
+733 HQASFVIINGTEK
-746 ELLTDKNQF
+746 ELLSDKNQF

-766 EEKKDTLIEIEKTE
+766 EEKKDALLEIEKTE
-780 TSLRRILK
+780 ISLRRILK

-793 LSSELSSDITK
+793 LSGELSSDIEKSITK
-804 AFNQEQSS
+804 EQNALVS
-812 LLSKKTKLQEIKI
+812 LESKLQDIKI
-825 QEEKEKELQ
+825 QEEKEKEIQ
-834 LQLKE
+834 LELKE
-839 QLEKTKQKKEKLT
+839 QLEKTKARIEKLT
-852 RNIETLEDFDQ
+852 KDVETLEAFDQ

-878 EKQKEALGLQQQEI
+878 EKQKEALIIQQQEI
-892 GKEHKNIVE
+892 AKEHQNIVD

-918 QAIKEIRFF
+918 QNIKELSFF
-927 IEEADFPADEK
+927 IEEAVFPPEQK
-938 ADHCEEVP
+938 ADQSEEIP
-946 RLSPHIL
+946 HLSLHL
-953 EEINGSI
+953 LQEINGHI
-960 DELKLLQKSKEEQ
+960 DELKQLQKSKEEQ

-978 VIQAKK
+978 VLQAKK

-998 HSHTEDWN
+998 TTQNEDWKDVP
-1006 QAAEPDEPMS
+1006 EPSEPIS
-1016 ILEKMLQTAQKEAKT
+1016 ILENMLQSAQKEAKA
-1031 AEKEER
+1031 AEKDER

-1051 HAVEQRDKSGKK
+1051 HATEQREKSGKK
-1063 IAKHEKQ
+1063 VEKHEKQ
-1070 PEEWEDLDLKVK
+1070 PEEWADLDLVVK

-1090 KLTKEEVKQAEKR
+1090 KLAKEEVKQAEKR
-1103 HKETETNIAGFEG
+1103 KKETENNITGYEG
-1116 DLLTLSVILKEES
+1116 DLLTLSVILKEE
-1129 AAFTEHDLEKV
+1129 AGVFTNDDVEKI

-1160 DGQEKHAKIDQSLRN
+1160 EGQEKHAKIDQSLRN
-1175 LKLTIEGKDWEIRF
+1175 LKLTIEGKDWEIVF

-1199 MDTRHYTH
+1199 MDTRHYSH
-1207 IQGIVKNMKRF
+1207 IQSIVKNMKRF

-1251 AEAIRSMIAKM
+1251 SEAIRSMVAKM

-1281 PKKAEDIEPL
+1281 PKKPEDIEPL
-1291 LKQHFVS
+1291 LKQHFVA
-1298 AINKITKQFDR
+1298 AINKITKQFDL
-1309 IDDNNLSLDQEIKQ
+1309 IDDHNRALDEEVKQ

-1330 LFISLRN
+1330 LFVSLRN

-1368 INQGSRT
+1368 INQGSKT

-1471 VSDTIVPAFRIYQAE
+1471 VSDTIVPAFRIYQGE
-1486 EVVQVR
+1486 EVAQVR

>member
-1 MSMPKIHRI
+1 MPKIHRI
-10 RIVNLKYDGMQKQY
+10 RIVGLKYDGMQKQY
-24 KDTTFNFHND
+24 KDTTFNFHNNQ
-34 ETSTNGLIAMMNG
+34 TSTNGLIAMMNG

-91 HVLIQWELDGADRR
+91 HVVIQWELDGADRR

-117 RISMSEESGNESRTL
+117 RISMSEESGDERKTL

-144 YTREFE
+144 YTRDFE
-150 RKEEAALEHIPLYE
+150 QNEEAALEHIPLYE
-164 NDEAAET
+164 NDEVADT
-171 ESLKD
+171 EGLKD
-176 YLKWNGFDVYRDT
+176 YLKWNGYDVYKDT

-242 QVLHR
+242 SVLHR

-290 EHLAKGVEHKE
+290 EHLGKGIEHKE
-301 IVQSSILEGRKL
+301 IVDESIKQGRQL
-313 LGALEHLKQSE
+313 LGALEHVKQTE
-324 EEGLLALEKSM
+324 EDTLVTLEKDI
-335 EKLTIRQE
+335 EKLTVKQTD
-343 ELRFQKDN
+343 LRYQKDN
-351 LEYAKAHREV
+351 LEYAIAHRV
-361 MDWEKKLVEER
+361 VLDWEKKLVEEKE
-372 NKHTSLQTIVKEKQ
+372 KHSSLEAIVQEKQ
-386 ERKEQLVFLALLK
+386 ERKEELAFLQLLK
-399 EWSENE
+399 EWSEYE
-405 QTIRSLSQQIATLEQ
+405 QTIRSLSQQIAILEQ
-420 NSGLEQVNIRMDEI
+420 NSGLEQVNQRMDEV
-434 KQEARKQWEQSY
+434 KKEASSQWQQAN
-446 LSIQEAVK
+446 LLIQEAVK
-454 QYLGYQ
+454 QFVGYQ
-460 KFLKK
+460 KYLKK
-465 KGTELSGQDKQKTK
+465 SEDELSRQEKQKTK
-479 EIARLGTEIDFLYT
+479 DIAKLSSEIDFLYS
-493 QIHTFESK
+493 QIHAFESK
-501 EATLIQEFGDRLT
+501 EEVLKQEFGDRIT
-514 YDFKGLI
+514 YDLRGFI
-521 DCISKQIEDKE
+521 ESKSNQIEERK
-532 ARLIELQAKDKQSS
+532 ARLEELKIKEKESS
-546 EQQNQLAT
+546 DRQNQLAT
-554 LHGTLV
+554 SHGTLA
-560 QSVQFSEEKCEKL
+560 QSIQFSEEKCQDL
-573 KTENEIQKQKE
+573 LSANEAQKQKE
-584 EKLLDKLL
+584 ATLYGMLH
-592 GLLDDVAAPFTHS
+592 GLLDDVTPQFTHS
-605 LLSKYAIQIEEILS
+605 LLSKYAIQVEEILS
-619 NNRQQGEQIKKELWE
+619 QNREQGEQIKKELWE

-639 SLNDEP
+639 SLNDEH
-645 FWIANKD
+645 FWIPNSD

-661 EKTGIDVF
+661 VKTGIDVF

-676 SLSPDEMANSLMTY
+676 SLSAEEMASNLVKY
-690 PLLPYGLVVSQHQWQ
+690 PLLPYGLVVSGHQWH

-720 VPIFMREEMNSQN
+720 VPIFLREEMNN
-733 HQPSFVIINGTEK
+733 DHEELSFVIINGTERD
-746 ELLTDKNQF
+746 LLTDKNQF
-755 TNWKIKIAKQI
+755 TSWKIEIAKQI
-766 EEKKDTLIEIEKTE
+766 DDKKEILVEIEKTE
-780 TSLRRILK
+780 TSLRGILK

-793 LSSELSSDITK
+793 SSSELSSDYEK
-804 AFNQEQSS
+804 AINQEQNA
-812 LLSKKTKLQEIKI
+812 LVTKKTKLTEIKI
-825 QEEKEKELQ
+825 QEEKEREIQ

-839 QLEKTKQKKEKLT
+839 ELEKTNRKIEKLT
-852 RNIETLEDFDQ
+852 KDVASLEDFEQ
-863 EKTLHQ
+863 EKVLHE
-869 ENKRVKLEK
+869 ENKRVKIEK
-878 EKQKEALGLQQQEI
+878 EKQREAFTATQQEI

-901 LQNQWN
+901 LQTNWK
-907 QTYLE
+907 QTYFE
-912 WKLTTE
+912 WKLTIE
-918 QAIKEIRFF
+918 QNIKEIVFF
-927 IEEADFPADEK
+927 IEEAVFPSEEK
-938 ADHCEEVP
+938 ADQCEEVP
-946 RLSPHIL
+946 HLSLHVL
-953 EEINGSI
+953 DELNGSI
-960 DELKLLQKSKEEQ
+960 EELKQLQKSKEEQ
-973 ARELL
+973 AGELL

-984 ETEQKQQKKLEKKL
+984 EAEVKEQKKVEKKL
-998 HSHTEDWN
+998 TTLNEDWK
-1006 QAAEPDEPMS
+1006 QVSVPDEPLS
-1016 ILEKMLQTAQKEAKT
+1016 ILETMLQTANREARK

-1037 EQGTAVTVAETSLK
+1037 EQSTAVTVAETSVK
-1051 HAVEQRDKSGKK
+1051 HATEQRGKAGKK
-1063 IAKHEKQ
+1063 ITKHEKQ
-1070 PEEWEDLDLKVK
+1070 PEEWEDLDLEVK
-1082 EVEIKDQT
+1082 ELEIRD
-1090 KLTKEEVKQAEKR
+1090 LTRITNEEIKQAEK
-1103 HKETETNIAGFEG
+1103 HKKETETNITNYEG
-1116 DLLTLSVILKEES
+1116 DLLTLSVILKKE
-1129 AAFTEHDLEKV
+1129 AASFTENDIDKI
-1140 KSQGKACILSWCEEH
+1140 KNQGKASILSWCEDH
-1155 QAIQE
+1155 QTIQDE
-1160 DGQEKHAKIDQSLRN
+1160 GQEKHAKIEQSLRN
-1175 LKLTIEGKDWEIRF
+1175 VKLTIEGKDWEARF

-1199 MDTRHYTH
+1199 MDTRHYLH
-1207 IQGIVKNMKRF
+1207 IQTIVKNMKNF

-1226 ERDKERAEKAQT
+1226 ERDKERAEKAQN

-1251 AEAIRSMIAKM
+1251 SEAIRSMIAKM
-1262 KLKNERGSFP
+1262 KLKNERGTFP

-1298 AINKITKQFDR
+1298 AITKITKQFDV
-1309 IDDNNLSLDQEIKQ
+1309 IDDTNIALDQEIKQ

-1330 LFISLRN
+1330 LFVSLRN

-1454 FDAYYKLDFIR
+1454 FEAYYKLDFIR

-1471 VSDTIVPAFRIYQAE
+1471 VSDTIVPAYRIYQGE
-1486 EVVQVR
+1486 EVVH

>member
-1 MSMPKIHRI
+1 MPKIHRI

-24 KDTTFNFHND
+24 KDTTFNFHNNQ
-34 ETSTNGLIAMMNG
+34 TSTNGLIAMMNG

-91 HVLIQWELDGADRR
+91 HVVIQWELDGADRR

-117 RISMSEESGNESRTL
+117 RISMSEENGDERKTL

-144 YTREFE
+144 YTRDFE
-150 RKEEAALEHIPLYE
+150 QNEEAALEHIPLFE
-164 NDEAAET
+164 NDEVADT
-171 ESLKD
+171 EGLKD
-176 YLKWNGFDVYRDT
+176 YLKWNGYDVYKDT

-242 QVLHR
+242 GVLHR

-290 EHLAKGVEHKE
+290 EHLGKGIEHKE
-301 IVQSSILEGRKL
+301 IVDESIKQGRQL
-313 LGALEHLKQSE
+313 LGALEHVKQTE
-324 EEGLLALEKSM
+324 EEMLVTLEKDI
-335 EKLTIRQE
+335 EKLTLKQTD
-343 ELRFQKDN
+343 LRYQKDN
-351 LEYAKAHREV
+351 LEYALAHRV
-361 MDWEKKLVEER
+361 VLDWEKKLVEEKE
-372 NKHTSLQTIVKEKQ
+372 KHSSLEAVVQEKQ
-386 ERKEQLVFLALLK
+386 ERREELAFLQLLK
-399 EWSENE
+399 EWSEYE
-405 QTIRSLSQQIATLEQ
+405 QTIRSLSQQIAILEQ
-420 NSGLEQVNIRMDEI
+420 NSGLEQVNQRMDEI
-434 KQEARKQWEQSY
+434 KKEAASQWQQAK

-454 QYLGYQ
+454 QFYGYQ
-460 KFLKK
+460 KYLKK
-465 KGTELSGQDKQKTK
+465 SEDELSRQEKQKNK
-479 EIARLGTEIDFLYT
+479 DIAKLGSEIDLLYS
-493 QIHTFESK
+493 QIHAFESK
-501 EATLIQEFGDRLT
+501 EEALKQEFGDRIT
-514 YDFKGLI
+514 YDLQGFIESKSNQI
-521 DCISKQIEDKE
+521 DERK
-532 ARLIELQAKDKQSS
+532 ARLEELKIKEKESNNR
-546 EQQNQLAT
+546 QNQLAT
-554 LHGTLV
+554 SHGTLV
-560 QSVQFSEEKCEKL
+560 QSIQFSEEKYQDL
-573 KTENEIQKQKE
+573 HSANEAQKQKE
-584 EKLLDKLL
+584 ATLYGMLH
-592 GLLDDVAAPFTHS
+592 GLLEDVTPQFTHS
-605 LLSKYAIQIEEILS
+605 LLSKYAIQVEEKLS
-619 NNRQQGEQIKKELWE
+619 QNREQGEQIKKELWE

-639 SLNDEP
+639 SLNDEH
-645 FWIANKD
+645 FWIPNND

-661 EKTGIDVF
+661 VKTGIDVF

-676 SLSPDEMANSLMTY
+676 SLSVEEMASNLVKY
-690 PLLPYGLVVSQHQWQ
+690 PLLPYGLVVSGHQWH

-720 VPIFMREEMNSQN
+720 VPIFLREEMNN
-733 HQPSFVIINGTEK
+733 DHQELSFVIINGTERD
-746 ELLTDKNQF
+746 LLTDKNQF
-755 TNWKIKIAKQI
+755 TSWKIEIAKQI
-766 EEKKDTLIEIEKTE
+766 EDKKEILVEIEKTE

-793 LSSELSSDITK
+793 SSSELSSDYEK
-804 AFNQEQSS
+804 AINQEQNA
-812 LLSKKTKLQEIKI
+812 LVSKKTKLTEIKI
-825 QEEKEKELQ
+825 QEEKERKIQ

-839 QLEKTKQKKEKLT
+839 ELEKTNRKIEKLT
-852 RNIETLEDFDQ
+852 KDVASLEDFEQ
-863 EKTLHQ
+863 KKVLHE
-869 ENKRVKLEK
+869 ENKRVKIEK
-878 EKQKEALGLQQQEI
+878 EKQREAFTAAQQEI
-892 GKEHKNIVE
+892 GKEHKNFVE
-901 LQNQWN
+901 LQTNWK
-907 QTYLE
+907 QTYFE
-912 WKLTTE
+912 WKLTIE
-918 QAIKEIRFF
+918 QNIKEIAFF
-927 IEEADFPADEK
+927 IEEAGFPNEEK
-938 ADHCEEVP
+938 ADLSEEVP
-946 RLSPHIL
+946 HLSLHVVDEL
-953 EEINGSI
+953 NGSI
-960 DELKLLQKSKEEQ
+960 EELKQLQKSKEEQ
-973 ARELL
+973 AFELL

-984 ETEQKQQKKLEKKL
+984 EAEVKEQKKIEKKL
-998 HSHTEDWN
+998 TTLNEDWK
-1006 QAAEPDEPMS
+1006 QVSVPDEPLP
-1016 ILEKMLQTAQKEAKT
+1016 ILETMLQTANREAKK

-1037 EQGTAVTVAETSLK
+1037 EQSTAVTVAETSLK
-1051 HAVEQRDKSGKK
+1051 HATEQRGKAGKK
-1063 IAKHEKQ
+1063 ITKHEKQ
-1070 PEEWEDLDLKVK
+1070 PEEWEDLDLEVK
-1082 EVEIKDQT
+1082 ELEIKD
-1090 KLTKEEVKQAEKR
+1090 LTRITNEEIKQAEK
-1103 HKETETNIAGFEG
+1103 HKKETETNITNYEG
-1116 DLLTLSVILKEES
+1116 DLLTLSVILKEEA
-1129 AAFTEHDLEKV
+1129 AAFTENDIDKI
-1140 KSQGKACILSWCEEH
+1140 KNQGKASILSWCEDH
-1155 QAIQE
+1155 QAIQ
-1160 DGQEKHAKIDQSLRN
+1160 DKGQEKHAKIEQSLRN
-1175 LKLTIEGKDWEIRF
+1175 VKLTIEGKDWEARF

-1199 MDTRHYTH
+1199 MDTRHYLH
-1207 IQGIVKNMKRF
+1207 IQTVVKNMKKF

-1226 ERDKERAEKAQT
+1226 ERDKERAEKAQN

-1251 AEAIRSMIAKM
+1251 SEAIRSMIAKM
-1262 KLKNERGSFP
+1262 RLKNERGTFP

-1298 AINKITKQFDR
+1298 AITKITKQFDV
-1309 IDDNNLSLDQEIKQ
+1309 IDDNNLALDQEIKQ

-1330 LFISLRN
+1330 LFVSLRN

-1368 INQGSRT
+1368 INQGSKT

-1454 FDAYYKLDFIR
+1454 FEAYYKLDFIR

-1471 VSDTIVPAFRIYQAE
+1471 VSDTIVPAYRIYQGE
-1486 EVVQVR
+1486 EVLQ

>member
-1 MSMPKIHRI
+1 MPKIHRI
-10 RIVNLKYDGMQKQY
+10 RIVGLKYDGMQKQY

-79 FNNKEQFIPYTF
+79 FNNKEQFFPYTF
-91 HVLIQWELDGADRR
+91 HVLIQWELDGADSR
-105 HLITGGMFSAEQ
+105 HLVTGGMFSAEQ
-117 RISMSEESGNESRTL
+117 RISMNEEGGHEGKPL
-132 EQEAKILPNITF
+132 EQEAKILPIFTF

-150 RKEEAALEHIPLYE
+150 RKEEASLEHIPLYE
-164 NDEAAET
+164 NGEVAET

-176 YLKWNGFDVYRDT
+176 YLKWNGYDVYRDP

-301 IVQSSILEGRKL
+301 IVHASIQTGRQL
-313 LGALEHLKQSE
+313 LGALEHLKLSE
-324 EEGLLALEKSM
+324 EATLQELEKDL
-335 EKLTIRQE
+335 EKLAIRQAD
-343 ELRFQKDN
+343 LRYQKEN
-351 LEYAKAHREV
+351 LEFAKAHREV
-361 MDWEKKLVEER
+361 MQWDKKLVEER
-372 NKHTSLQTIVKEKQ
+372 EKHTSLQAIVKEKQ
-386 ERKEQLVFLALLK
+386 ERKAQLDFQLLLK

-420 NSGLEQVNIRMDEI
+420 NSGLEQVNQRMEEI

-446 LSIQEAVK
+446 LLIQDGVK
-454 QYLGYQ
+454 QYVGYQ
-460 KFLKK
+460 KFLHKK
-465 KGTELSGQDKQKTK
+465 ASGLLQQDKQKTK
-479 EIARLGTEIDFLYT
+479 EMAQLSTEIDFLYT
-493 QIHTFESK
+493 QMHTFESK
-501 EATLIQEFGDRLT
+501 EAALIQEFGDRLT
-514 YDFKGLI
+514 YDLKGLI
-521 DCISKQIEDKE
+521 ESLLKQIEDKK
-532 ARLIELQAKDKQSS
+532 AGLVELQAKDQESS
-546 EQQNQLAT
+546 EKQNQLAT
-554 LHGTLV
+554 SHGTLV
-560 QSVQFSEEKCEKL
+560 QSIQFSEEKCEDL
-573 KTENEIQKQKE
+573 SLANEEQKKKE
-584 EKLLDKLL
+584 AKLLDKLL
-592 GLLDDVAAPFTHS
+592 GLIDDVTAPFTQS
-605 LLSKYAIQIEEILS
+605 LLSKYAIQLEELLG
-619 NNRQQGEQIKKELWE
+619 NNRHQAEQIKKELWE

-669 YGSQFLQ
+669 YGTQFLQ
-676 SLSPDEMANSLMTY
+676 SLSASEMAHSLMKY
-690 PLLPYGLVVSQHQWQ
+690 PLLPYGLVVSGQQWQ
-705 KINQQVLSGRMFKSP
+705 KINQQVLTGRMYKSP
-720 VPIFMREEMNSQN
+720 VPIFMREEMNSEN
-733 HQPSFVIINGTEK
+733 HQPTFVIINGTEK
-746 ELLTDKNQF
+746 ELLSDKNQF
-755 TNWKIKIAKQI
+755 TSWKITIAKQI
-766 EEKKDTLIEIEKTE
+766 DEKKDTLHEIEKTE
-780 TSLRRILK
+780 ISLRRILK

-793 LSSELSSDITK
+793 LSSELSSDIEK
-804 AFNQEQSS
+804 ALNQEQNA
-812 LLSKKTKLQEIKI
+812 LLSKKTQLQEIKT

-834 LQLKE
+834 LGLKE
-839 QLEKTKQKKEKLT
+839 QLEKTKGKIEKLT
-852 RNIETLEDFDQ
+852 RNVERLEEFDQ
-863 EKTLHQ
+863 EKTLNH

-878 EKQKEALGLQQQEI
+878 EKLKEALGVQQQEI
-892 GKEHKNIVE
+892 GKDHQNTVE

-907 QTYLE
+907 QTYVE

-918 QAIKEIRFF
+918 QNIKEIRFF
-927 IEEADFPADEK
+927 IEEAAFPADEK
-938 ADHCEEVP
+938 ADQCEEVP
-946 RLSPHIL
+946 HLSTHL
-953 EEINGSI
+953 LQEINGSMK
-960 DELKLLQKSKEEQ
+960 ELKQLQKSKEEQ

-978 VIQAKK
+978 VLQAKR

-998 HSHTEDWN
+998 TVHDQDWN
-1006 QAAEPDEPMS
+1006 KAAEPDEPLS
-1016 ILEKMLQTAQKEAKT
+1016 ILENMLQTAQKETKT

-1051 HAVEQRDKSGKK
+1051 HAAEQRDKSGKK
-1063 IAKHEKQ
+1063 VEKHEKQ
-1070 PEEWEDLDLKVK
+1070 PEQWEDVDLEIK

-1090 KLTKEEVKQAEKR
+1090 KLAKEEVKQAEKR
-1103 HKETETNIAGFEG
+1103 QKETVTKITGYEG
-1116 DLLTLSVILKEES
+1116 DLLTLSVILKEE
-1129 AAFTEHDLEKV
+1129 AAVFTNDDLEKIN
-1140 KSQGKACILSWCEEH
+1140 SQGKACILSWCEEH
-1155 QAIQE
+1155 QLIQE
-1160 DGQEKHAKIDQSLRN
+1160 EGQEKHAKIDQSLRN

-1207 IQGIVKNMKRF
+1207 IQTIVKNMKRF

-1226 ERDKERAEKAQT
+1226 ERDKERAEKAQN

-1251 AEAIRSMIAKM
+1251 AEAIRSMVSKM

-1291 LKQHFVS
+1291 LKQHFVT
-1298 AINKITKQFDR
+1298 AINKITKQFDM
-1309 IDDNNLSLDQEIKQ
+1309 IDDNNRVLDEEIKQ

-1330 LFISLRN
+1330 LFVSLRN

-1345 NMRTDNAFMYGKPQR
+1345 NMRTDNAFMYGKPQK

-1368 INQGSRT
+1368 INQGSKT

-1471 VSDTIVPAFRIYQAE
+1471 VSDTIVPAFRIYQGEA
-1486 EVVQVR
+1486 VVQ

>member
-1 MSMPKIHRI
+1 MPKIHRI
-10 RIVNLKYDGMQKQY
+10 RIVGLKYDGMQKQY
-24 KDTTFNFHND
+24 KDTTFHFHNE

-56 IFQILKPGTSWG
+56 IFQILKPGTAWG

-91 HVLIQWELDGADRR
+91 HVVIQWELDGADHR

-117 RISMSEESGNESRTL
+117 RISMSEESGNDSKTL
-132 EQEAKILPNITF
+132 EQEAKILPNISF
-144 YTREFE
+144 YTREYE
-150 RKEEAALEHIPLYE
+150 RNEEAALEHIPLYE
-164 NDEAAET
+164 NGEVAET

-176 YLKWNGFDVYRDT
+176 YLKWNGYDVYRDT

-247 TEHQKNDLVEIFKS
+247 TEHQKNDLVVIFKS

-290 EHLAKGVEHKE
+290 EHLAKGMEHKE
-301 IVQSSILEGRKL
+301 IVEESTKLGRQF

-324 EEGLLALEKSM
+324 EETLLTLEKDI
-335 EKLTIRQE
+335 EKLTLKQTD
-343 ELRFQKDN
+343 LRYQKDN

-361 MDWEKKLVEER
+361 LDWEKKLDEEKK
-372 NKHTSLQTIVKEKQ
+372 KHTSLEEVVQGKQ
-386 ERKEQLVFLALLK
+386 ERKEELSFHLLLK

-405 QTIRSLSQQIATLEQ
+405 QTIRSLSQQIITLEQ
-420 NSGLEQVNIRMDEI
+420 NSGLEQVNQRMDEI
-434 KQEARKQWEQSY
+434 KKEAATEWEHSFQ
-446 LSIQEAVK
+446 SIQEAVK
-454 QYLGYQ
+454 QYAGYQ

-465 KGTELSGQDKQKTK
+465 KATELSRQDKQKTK
-479 EIARLGTEIDFLYT
+479 NIAQLSTEIDFLYT
-493 QIHTFESK
+493 QMHSFESK
-501 EATLIQEFGDRLT
+501 EATLIKEFGDRVT
-514 YDFKGLI
+514 YDLKGFIESL
-521 DCISKQIEDKE
+521 SKQIEDKK
-532 ARLIELQAKDKQSS
+532 AKLVELQEKEKESS
-546 EQQNQLAT
+546 ERQNQLANSR
-554 LHGTLV
+554 GTLG
-560 QSVQFSEEKCEKL
+560 QSIQFSEEKCEEL
-573 KTENEIQKQKE
+573 KVANE
-584 EKLLDKLL
+584 EKKQREAKLADKLH
-592 GLLDDVAAPFTHS
+592 GLLDDVSEPFTHS
-605 LLSKYAIQIEEILS
+605 LLSKYAIQIEEIVGL
-619 NNRQQGEQIKKELWE
+619 NLQQGEQLKKELWE

-639 SLNDEP
+639 SLNDEH
-645 FWIANKD
+645 FWIPNKD
-652 VKELKEWID
+652 VKELKESID

-669 YGSQFLQ
+669 YGTQFLQ
-676 SLSPDEMANSLMTY
+676 SLSMEEMANYLVTY

-705 KINQQVLSGRMFKSP
+705 KINQQVLAGRMFKSP
-720 VPIFMREEMNSQN
+720 VPIFLREDMNKEN
-733 HQPSFVIINGTEK
+733 KQPSLVMIHGMEK
-746 ELLTDKNQF
+746 ELVTDKNQF
-755 TNWKIKIAKQI
+755 TNWKIQMAKQI

-793 LSSELSSDITK
+793 LAGELSSDIEK
-804 AFNQEQSS
+804 AINQEQNV
-812 LLSKKTKLQEIKI
+812 LNTKKTQLQDMIT
-825 QEEKEKELQ
+825 QEEKEKELL

-839 QLEKTKQKKEKLT
+839 ELENTKRKIEKLAKDV
-852 RNIETLEDFDQ
+852 ETLVDFER
-863 EKTLHQ
+863 EKGLHQ

-878 EKQKEALGLQQQEI
+878 EKQKEALSLEQQEI
-892 GKEHKNIVE
+892 NNEHQTTVD
-901 LQNQWN
+901 LQNKWN
-907 QTYLE
+907 QTYFE
-912 WKLTTE
+912 WKLTIE
-918 QAIKEIRFF
+918 QYIKEIAFF
-927 IEEADFPADEK
+927 IEEATFPPDGK
-938 ADHCEEVP
+938 ADLYEEVP
-946 RLSPHIL
+946 RLSLQIV
-953 EEINGSI
+953 EELNGSI
-960 DELKLLQKSKEEQ
+960 DELKQLQKSKEEQ
-973 ARELL
+973 SRELL

-984 ETEQKQQKKLEKKL
+984 ESEQKQQKKLEKKL
-998 HSHTEDWN
+998 NTHNKDWN
-1006 QAAEPDEPMS
+1006 QAQEPDEPIS
-1016 ILEKMLQTAQKEAKT
+1016 ILENMLQTAQKEMKT

-1037 EQGTAVTVAETSLK
+1037 EQGTAVTVAETSFK
-1051 HAVEQRDKSGKK
+1051 HATEQREKLAKK
-1063 IAKHEKQ
+1063 VVKHEKQ
-1070 PEEWEDLDLKVK
+1070 PEEWETLDLEVK
-1082 EVEIKDQT
+1082 AVEIKDVT
-1090 KLTKEEVKQAEKR
+1090 KITKEESKNAAKR
-1103 HKETETNIAGFEG
+1103 LKETETNITGYEG
-1116 DLLTLSVILKEES
+1116 DLLTLSVILKEEA
-1129 AAFTEHDLEKV
+1129 AAFTEQDIEKIM
-1140 KSQGKACILSWCEEH
+1140 SQGKACILSWCEKH

-1160 DGQEKHAKIDQSLRN
+1160 EGQEKHAKIEQSLRN
-1175 LKLTIEGKDWEIRF
+1175 VKLTIEGKDWEIRF

-1207 IQGIVKNMKRF
+1207 IQSVVKNMKRF

-1226 ERDKERAEKAQT
+1226 ERDKERAEKAQN

-1251 AEAIRSMIAKM
+1251 SEAIRSMIAKM
-1262 KLKNERGSFP
+1262 KVKNERGSFP

-1291 LKQHFVS
+1291 LKQHFVT
-1298 AINKITKQFDR
+1298 AINKITKQFDL
-1309 IDDNNLSLDQEIKQ
+1309 IDDQNRALDQEINQ

-1330 LFISLRN
+1330 LFVSLRN

-1368 INQGSRT
+1368 INQGSKT

-1454 FDAYYKLDFIR
+1454 FESYYKLDFIR
-1465 EKGKEI
+1465 ENGKEI
-1471 VSDTIVPAFRIYQAE
+1471 VSDTIVPAFRIYQGE
-1486 EVVQVR
+1486 EVVQ

>member
-1 MSMPKIHRI
+1 MPKIHRI
-10 RIVNLKYDGMQKQY
+10 RIVGLKYDGMQKQY
-24 KDTTFNFHND
+24 KNTTFNFHND
-34 ETSTNGLIAMMNG
+34 ETSTNGLISMMNG

-91 HVLIQWELDGADRR
+91 HVVIQWELDGDDRR

-117 RISMSEESGNESRTL
+117 RISMSEESENEKKTL
-132 EQEAKILPNITF
+132 EQEAKVLPNITF

-164 NDEAAET
+164 NDEVAET

-176 YLKWNGFDVYRDT
+176 YLKWNGYDVYRDT

-231 LFQKRIIPTVS
+231 LFQKRIIPTIS

-247 TEHQKNDLVEIFKS
+247 TEQQKNDLVEIFKS
-261 QASIAKDLPVLLKRE
+261 QASIAKDLPILLKRE

-290 EHLAKGVEHKE
+290 EHLVKGIQHKE
-301 IVQSSILEGRKL
+301 IVQASIKQGRQL
-313 LGALEHLKQSE
+313 LGALEHLLQAE
-324 EEGLLALEKSM
+324 REMLLSLEQDI
-335 EKLTIRQE
+335 EKLTIKQAD
-343 ELRFQKDN
+343 LRFQKDN
-351 LEYAKAHREV
+351 LEYAKAHREILE
-361 MDWEKKLVEER
+361 WEKKLVEER
-372 NKHTSLQTIVKEKQ
+372 NKHHSLLEIVKEKQ
-386 ERKEQLVFLALLK
+386 ERKEQLSFQTLLK

-405 QTIRSLSQQIATLEQ
+405 QSIRSLSQQIATLEQ
-420 NSGLEQVNIRMDEI
+420 NSGLEQVNQRMDEI
-434 KQEARKQWEQSY
+434 K
-446 LSIQEAVK
+446 IEAVK
-454 QYLGYQ
+454 QWEHSYQLLQGVIKQYVGYQ

-465 KGTELSGQDKQKTK
+465 KGTELSAQDKQKTK
-479 EIARLGTEIDFLYT
+479 DIAQATTEIDVLYT
-493 QIHTFESK
+493 QMQAFETK
-501 EATLIQEFGDRLT
+501 EEALIKEFGDRLT
-514 YDFKGLI
+514 YDLKGLVE
-521 DCISKQIEDKE
+521 SLLTQIENKKTMLEELRAKE
-532 ARLIELQAKDKQSS
+532 KATSEKQHV
-546 EQQNQLAT
+546 LAT
-554 LHGTLV
+554 SHGTLV
-560 QSVQFSEEKCEKL
+560 QSIQFSEEKLEQLNDANEK
-573 KTENEIQKQKE
+573 QKQKE
-584 EKLLDKLL
+584 SKLVDKLH
-592 GLLDDVAAPFTHS
+592 GLIDDVTEPLTQA
-605 LLSKYAIQIEEILS
+605 LLSKYSLKIEDLL
-619 NNRQQGEQIKKELWE
+619 NDNRKQGEQIKKELWE

-652 VKELKEWID
+652 IKELKEWID

-669 YGSQFLQ
+669 YGTQFLQ
-676 SLSPDEMANSLMTY
+676 SLHAEKMVNLSLKY
-690 PLLPYGLVVSQHQWQ
+690 PLLPFGLVVSRQQWQ
-705 KINQQVLSGRMFKSP
+705 KINQQVLAGRLYKSP
-720 VPIFMREEMNSQN
+720 VPIFMREEMNHEHHPS
-733 HQPSFVIINGTEK
+733 SFVMINGTEK
-746 ELLTDKNQF
+746 ELLTDKNHF
-755 TNWKIKIAKQI
+755 TNWKIKITKQI

-780 TSLRRILK
+780 TLLRRILK

-793 LSSELSSDITK
+793 LSSDLSSEILK
-804 AFNQEQSS
+804 ALDQEQNA
-812 LLSKKTKLQEIKI
+812 LVSKKTKLQEITT
-825 QEEKEKELQ
+825 QQQKEKELQ

-839 QLEKTKQKKEKLT
+839 QRQKTKQRIDNLT
-852 RNIETLEDFDQ
+852 KDVETIEAFER
-863 EKTLHQ
+863 EKTLYQ
-869 ENKRVKLEK
+869 ENKRVKQEK
-878 EKQKEALGLQQQEI
+878 EKQKEALVTQQQDI
-892 GKEHKNIVE
+892 GKEHQHIVDQ
-901 LQNQWN
+901 QNTWN
-907 QTYLE
+907 QTYVE

-918 QAIKEIRFF
+918 QTIKEIAFF
-927 IEEADFPADEK
+927 IEDVGFPADEQ
-938 ADHCEEVP
+938 ADPSEEIP
-946 RLSPHIL
+946 RLSLHLL

-960 DELKLLQKSKEEQ
+960 EELKQLQKSKEVQ

-998 HSHTEDWN
+998 SVLNKDWKN
-1006 QAAEPDEPMS
+1006 AQEPDEPIS
-1016 ILEKMLQTAQKEAKT
+1016 ILENMLQTAQKETKA

-1051 HAVEQRDKSGKK
+1051 HATEQRDKLGKK
-1063 IAKHEKQ
+1063 VAKHEKQ
-1070 PEEWEDLDLKVK
+1070 PEEWEDHDLEVK
-1082 EVEIKDQT
+1082 AVEIKDQT
-1090 KLTKEEVKQAEKR
+1090 KRTKDEVKQTEKR
-1103 HKETETNIAGFEG
+1103 QKETDTNITGFEG
-1116 DLLTLSVILKEES
+1116 DLLTLSVILKEE
-1129 AAFTEHDLEKV
+1129 AATFTEHDVEKI
-1140 KSQGKACILSWCEEH
+1140 KNQGKRCILSWCEEH
-1155 QAIQE
+1155 QGIQE
-1160 DGQEKHAKIDQSLRN
+1160 ESQEKHAKIEQSLRN

-1199 MDTRHYTH
+1199 IDTRHYTH
-1207 IQGIVKNMKRF
+1207 IQSIVKNMKRF

-1226 ERDKERAEKAQT
+1226 ERDKERAEKAQN

-1251 AEAIRSMIAKM
+1251 SEAIRSMIAKM
-1262 KLKNERGSFP
+1262 KLKNERGSFQ

-1281 PKKAEDIEPL
+1281 PKKAEEIEPL
-1291 LKQHFVS
+1291 LKQHFVM
-1298 AINKITKQFDR
+1298 AINKITKQFER
-1309 IDDNNLSLDQEIKQ
+1309 IDDHNRELDQEINQ

-1330 LFISLRN
+1330 LFVSLRN

-1345 NMRTDNAFMYGKPQR
+1345 NMRTDNAFMYGKPKR

-1368 INQGSRT
+1368 INQGSKT

-1395 LSVKSETDQSWV
+1395 LSVKGETDHSWV

-1471 VSDTIVPAFRIYQAE
+1471 VSDTIVPAFRIYPILNGQ
-1486 EVVQVR
+1486 